1 MDQMTE
7 DLMSL
12 KEIMSAQNK
21 LDLFERILLSAKM
34 VKNVLMRNMEL
45 NKDYMDHTL
54 AIDDLHKQIR
64 QFQMENEDIRDRLSI
79 MEALTGTD
87 SYFIQANY
95 SSIKDDFQNESPE
108 NMNKLLPM
116 LDQDSMIALI
126 YEYNKENTILKKRIE
141 MFERNKVTNKFMQ
154 INDGLNSTAYTT
166 NFYNQGHNKYLNDS
180 GMQKR
185 ELENEGDQSY
195 PQGYR
200 CGTSPNY
207 VERDWD
213 AEPMRCVIDAH
224 ELPQR
229 IGGYQKYQM
238 QPIINPTTTKKQMH
252 NKRDIKTRDPVK
264 AELRKFD
271 SINSSLMSYEQMDP
285 TPKIPRGKRSTTR
298 NLTAVRKQN
307 IYLEEDA
314 KKDLIAMHG
323 MFFEFYFYSTYK
335 FQT

>member
-1 MDQMTE
+1 MMDQMTE

-207 VERDWD
+207 VERD
-213 AEPMRCVIDAH
+213 
-224 ELPQR
+224 
-229 IGGYQKYQM
+229 
-238 QPIINPTTTKKQMH
+238 
-252 NKRDIKTRDPVK
+252 
-264 AELRKFD
+264 
-271 SINSSLMSYEQMDP
+271 
-285 TPKIPRGKRSTTR
+285 
-298 NLTAVRKQN
+298 
-307 IYLEEDA
+307 
-314 KKDLIAMHG
+314 
-323 MFFEFYFYSTYK
+323 
-335 FQT
+335 

>member
-1 MDQMTE
+1 MMDQMTE

-54 AIDDLHKQIR
+54 TIDDLHKQIR

-116 LDQDSMIALI
+116 LEQDSMIALI

-141 MFERNKVTNKFMQ
+141 MFERKKVTNKFMQ

-166 NFYNQGHNKYLNDS
+166 NFYNQGHNKYLNES

-195 PQGYR
+195 PLGYR
-200 CGTSPNY
+200 CSTSPNY
-207 VERDWD
+207 IERD
-213 AEPMRCVIDAH
+213 
-224 ELPQR
+224 
-229 IGGYQKYQM
+229 
-238 QPIINPTTTKKQMH
+238 
-252 NKRDIKTRDPVK
+252 
-264 AELRKFD
+264 
-271 SINSSLMSYEQMDP
+271 
-285 TPKIPRGKRSTTR
+285 
-298 NLTAVRKQN
+298 
-307 IYLEEDA
+307 
-314 KKDLIAMHG
+314 
-323 MFFEFYFYSTYK
+323 
-335 FQT
+335 